1 MRVIDITRP
10 LEGTAPWPGER
21 GLERTLTKTHARD
34 GWETS
39 ELALCSHLGTHVD
52 APAHLFPDG
61 KRLGQLSL
69 DPFVGPALVVDC
81 GDARVIGAEVIPT
94 DGVEP
99 GDRVLLRTANS
110 ARRGGGFYE
119 DFCYPGVDA
128 VRLLVERGISLL
140 GVDGPSV
147 DGYGKEPAV
156 HRLLFEKNI
165 PALEG
170 LDLSGA
176 APGRY
181 TLVCLPLRIDS
192 AEGAPCRAVL
202 LEGERDTRPV

>member
-10 LEGTAPWPGER
+10 LEGAVPWPGER
-21 GLERTLTKTHARD
+21 GLERALTKTHARD

-39 ELALCSHLGTHVD
+39 ELHLCSHLGTHVD

-61 KRLGQLSL
+61 KRLGRLTL

-81 GDARVIGAEVIPT
+81 GDARVVGPEALPIEKIKT
-94 DGVEP
+94 
-99 GDRVLLRTANS
+99 GDRILLKTANS
-110 ARRGGGFYE
+110 ARRGGGFFE
-119 DFCYPGVDA
+119 DFCYPGGDA

-147 DGYGKEPAV
+147 DGFEKEPVV
-156 HRLLFEKNI
+156 HRLLFERDI

-170 LDLSGA
+170 LDLSDV

-181 TLVCLPLRIDS
+181 TLVCLPLKIEE

-202 LEGERDTRPV
+202 LEG

>member
-1 MRVIDITRP
+1 MMRVLDITRP
-10 LEGTAPWPGER
+10 LDGAAPWPGER
-21 GLERTLTKTHARD
+21 GLERALTKTHARD

-39 ELALCSHLGTHVD
+39 ELHLCSHLGTHVD

-61 KRLGQLSL
+61 KRLGELSL

-81 GDARVIGAEVIPT
+81 GDAHVIGPEIIPIK
-94 DGVEP
+94 EMKS
-99 GDRVLLRTANS
+99 GDRVLLKTANS
-110 ARRGGGFYE
+110 ARREGGFFE
-119 DFCYPGVDA
+119 DYCYPAGNA
-128 VRLLVERGISLL
+128 VRLLVEKGISLL

-147 DGYGKEPAV
+147 DGFEVEPIV

-181 TLVCLPLRIDS
+181 TLVCLPLKIEA

-202 LEGERDTRPV
+202 LEG

>member
-1 MRVIDITRP
+1 MRIVDITRP
-10 LEGTAPWPGER
+10 LEGAAPWPGER

-39 ELALCSHLGTHVD
+39 QISLCAHLGTHVD

-81 GDARVIGAEVIPT
+81 GDARVVGPELIPMNE
-94 DGVEP
+94 VEP
-99 GDRVLLRTANS
+99 GDRVLLKTANS
-110 ARRGGGFYE
+110 SRRGGGFHE
-119 DFCYPGVDA
+119 DFCYPAGDA
-128 VRLLVERGISLL
+128 VRPLALRGIVLL

-147 DGYGKEPAV
+147 DGFEGEPVV
-156 HRLLFEKNI
+156 HRLLFERGI

-176 APGRY
+176 AAGRY
-181 TLVCLPLRIDS
+181 TLVCLPLKVDS

-202 LEGERDTRPV
+202 LDG

>member
-10 LEGTAPWPGER
+10 LDSASPWPGER
-21 GLERTLTKTHARD
+21 GLERALTKTHARD

-39 ELALCSHLGTHVD
+39 ELSLCAHLGTHVD

-81 GDARVIGAEVIPT
+81 GDARVIGRIPSAN
-94 DGVEP
+94 GIKS
-99 GDRVLLRTANS
+99 GDRVLLKTLNS
-110 ARRGGGFYE
+110 ARREGGFFE
-119 DFCYPGVDA
+119 DFCYPTEDA
-128 VRLLVERGISLL
+128 VRALVERGISLL

-147 DGYGKEPAV
+147 DGFEKEPVV
-156 HRLLFEKNI
+156 HRLLFERNI

-170 LDLSGA
+170 LDLSVA

-181 TLVCLPLRIDS
+181 TLVCLPLKIEG

-202 LEGERDTRPV
+202 LEG

>member
-1 MRVIDITRP
+1 M
-10 LEGTAPWPGER
+10 
-21 GLERTLTKTHARD
+21 
-34 GWETS
+34 
-39 ELALCSHLGTHVD
+39 D
-52 APAHLFPDG
+52 APAHLFPNG
-61 KRLGQLSL
+61 RRLGELSL

-81 GDARVIGAEVIPT
+81 GDARVIGPEDLPI
-94 DGVEP
+94 EKIQP
-99 GDRVLLRTANS
+99 GDRVLIKTANS
-110 ARRGGGFYE
+110 ARRDGGFYQ
-119 DFCYPGVDA
+119 DFCYPTGDA
-128 VRLLVERGISLL
+128 VRPLVERGIVLL

-147 DGYGKEPAV
+147 DGFEVEPAV

-181 TLVCLPLRIDS
+181 TLVCLPLKVES

-202 LEGERDTRPV
+202 LEG

>member
-10 LEGTAPWPGER
+10 MEGAAPWPGER
-21 GLERTLTKTHARD
+21 GLERSLTKTHAHD

-39 ELALCSHLGTHVD
+39 ELRLCAHLGTHVD

-61 KRLGQLSL
+61 KRLGQLTL

-81 GDARVIGAEVIPT
+81 GDTRVISQILPIEKIK
-94 DGVEP
+94 P
-99 GDRVLLRTANS
+99 GDRVLLKTANS
-110 ARRGGGFYE
+110 ARREGGFFE
-119 DFCYPGVDA
+119 DFCYPTEDA
-128 VRLLVERGISLL
+128 VRALVERGISLL

-147 DGYGKEPAV
+147 DGFEKEPVV
-156 HRLLFEKNI
+156 HRLLFERNI

-181 TLVCLPLRIDS
+181 TLVCLPLNIEG

-202 LEGERDTRPV
+202 LEG

>member
-10 LEGTAPWPGER
+10 LDDAAPWPGER
-21 GLERTLTKTHARD
+21 GLERALTKTHACD

-39 ELALCSHLGTHVD
+39 ELFLCSHLGTHVD

-61 KRLGQLSL
+61 KRLGQLTL

-81 GDARVIGAEVIPT
+81 GDGRVIDHILPT
-94 DGVEP
+94 DEIKP
-99 GDRVLLRTANS
+99 GDRVLIKTANS
-110 ARRGGGFYE
+110 ARRDGGFYK
-119 DFCYPGVDA
+119 DFCYPTGDA
-128 VRLLVERGISLL
+128 VRPLLERGISLL

-147 DGYGKEPAV
+147 DGFEVEPVV
-156 HRLLFEKNI
+156 HRLLFAGNI

-170 LDLSGA
+170 LDLSDA

-181 TLVCLPLRIDS
+181 ILVCLPLKIES
-192 AEGAPCRAVL
+192 TEGAPCRAVL
-202 LEGERDTRPV
+202 LAD

>member
-10 LEGTAPWPGER
+10 LDGAAPWPGER
-21 GLERTLTKTHARD
+21 GLERSLTKTHARD

-39 ELALCSHLGTHVD
+39 ELSLCSHLGTHVD

-69 DPFVGPALVVDC
+69 GPFVGPALVVDC
-81 GDARVIGAEVIPT
+81 GDARVIGRTLPLDALKS
-94 DGVEP
+94 
-99 GDRVLLRTANS
+99 GDRVLLKTANS
-110 ARRGGGFYE
+110 ARREGGFFE
-119 DFCYPGVDA
+119 DYCYPAGDA
-128 VRLLVERGISLL
+128 IQLLIERGISLL

-147 DGYGKEPAV
+147 DGFEVEPLV
-156 HRLLFEKNI
+156 HRLLFERGI

-170 LDLSGA
+170 LDLSSA

-181 TLVCLPLRIDS
+181 TLVCLPLKIDV

-202 LEGERDTRPV
+202 LEG

>member
-10 LEGTAPWPGER
+10 LDGAAPWPGEV
-21 GLERTLTKTHARD
+21 GFERRLVKSHIAD
-34 GWETS
+34 GWETA
-39 ELALCSHLGTHVD
+39 ELRLGSHLGTHVD

-61 KRLGQLSL
+61 RRLGQLTL

-81 GDARVIGAEVIPT
+81 GDARVIGPEDLPI
-94 DGVEP
+94 ERIRP
-99 GDRVLLRTANS
+99 GDRVLLKTANS
-110 ARRGGGFYE
+110 TRRDGGFYT
-119 DFCYPGVDA
+119 DFCYPTGDA
-128 VRLLVERGISLL
+128 VRPLIGRGISLL

-147 DGYGKEPAV
+147 DGFEVEPVV
-156 HRLLFEKNI
+156 HRLLFEGNI

-181 TLVCLPLRIDS
+181 TLVCLPLKIES
-192 AEGAPCRAVL
+192 TEGAPCRAVL
-202 LEGERDTRPV
+202 LAD